1 MELFAPIPLLVIGF
15 VIYYVH
21 QVTSDKRVLQVV
33 AGALIARSD
42 LSAARGDQKEAD
54 RLREQWHALLR
65 AQASVSA
72 SPSFPLE
79 DSEQRVLS
87 MLTSPWEL
95 EKLMMGYG
103 SHLEAYS
110 SLSRLAQKTDK
121 IRRAKRQ

>member
-21 QVTSDKRVLQVV
+21 RVTNDKRVIQVV

-72 SPSFPLE
+72 STSFPLE